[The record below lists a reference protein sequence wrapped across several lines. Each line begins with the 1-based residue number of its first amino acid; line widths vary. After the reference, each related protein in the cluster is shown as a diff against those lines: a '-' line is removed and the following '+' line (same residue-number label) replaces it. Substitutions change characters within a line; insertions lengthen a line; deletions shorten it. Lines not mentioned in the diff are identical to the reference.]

1 MTSAAART
9 IQGVPTRV
17 LERVQRAVNELRW
30 CEQRMR
36 AWRAEDA
43 RLGLGGRHEA
53 RFFEANAAFIEQ
65 AGADINWFRTKCQA
79 LGCNADAV
87 IVAFGGAVDIAPSAM
102 ALEYLCREAE
112 IEVEKAN
119 AVKALAT

>member
-43 RLGLGGRHEA
+43 
-53 RFFEANAAFIEQ
+53 
-65 AGADINWFRTKCQA
+65 GADITWFRAKCTA

-87 IVAFGGAVDIAPSAM
+87 IVAFGGTVDIAPSAL
-102 ALEYLCREAE
+102 ALEYLCRVE
-112 IEVEKAN
+112 EV
-119 AVKALAT
+119 